1 METGWIMEM
10 FQGAGKLLIHPLF
23 YYSFLLA
30 LLVGYRRVK
39 RERKDFKIRIES
51 GYFEMKNLL
60 PLGLLLGIVLSIA
73 SVAAGIVI
81 PWVAIILMAAV
92 TFVLSCTMQFRLL
105 SPAYVIG
112 ITLFLVFVLF
122 EKNIDIPYLGEA
134 ITELDSPLISG
145 LAVVMGALII
155 AEGIMIRRNAT
166 KKTSP
171 KLIVS
176 NRGLTVGAHETGR
189 IWLVPLFLFL
199 PGGEMT
205 LPLEWWPVFNL
216 GEQVT
221 VTPIFVPFVFGYS
234 QLVQSVLPSQA
245 IKESG
250 AKVIG
255 LGIFIF
261 AVAIGSVW
269 LPLLSIVAAA
279 LAILGR
285 EMLYYSDRAA
295 KTSTSFYFTN
305 KDHGVFILGV
315 IPASPADKMG
325 LQVGEVITKVNG
337 KQVRSESELYEALQ
351 TNRAHC
357 KLEVLDTNGEVRLLQ
372 KAVYEGEH
380 HELGILFVQDKG
392 KVPLV
397 S

>member
-1 METGWIMEM
+1 METGWIMDM
-10 FQGAGKLLIHPLF
+10 FRGAGKLLIHPLF

-51 GYFEMKNLL
+51 GYFEMKNML
-60 PLGLLLGIVLSIA
+60 PLGLLIGIVLSIV
-73 SVAAGIVI
+73 SVAAGIVV
-81 PWVAIILMAAV
+81 PWASIMLMAAV

-112 ITLFLVFVLF
+112 ITLFLVFILF
-122 EKNIDIPYLGEA
+122 EKNIDIPYFGEA
-134 ITELDSPLISG
+134 VAELDSPLISG

-171 KLIVS
+171 KLITS
-176 NRGLTVGAHETGR
+176 NRGLIVGAHETGR

-199 PGGEMT
+199 PGSEMA
-205 LPLEWWPVFNL
+205 LPFEWWPVFNL
-216 GEQVT
+216 GEHMA
-221 VTPIFVPFVFGYS
+221 VTPIFVPFIFGYS
-234 QLVQSVLPSQA
+234 QLVQAALPKHA

-261 AVAIGSVW
+261 AVAIGSIW

-285 EMLYYSDRAA
+285 EMLYYNDRAA

-305 KDHGVFILGV
+305 KDHGAFILGV

-357 KLEVLDTNGEVRLLQ
+357 KLEVLDTNGEVRLVQ

-392 KVPLV
+392 KDSLV

>member
-10 FQGAGKLLIHPLF
+10 FRGVGKLFIHPLF

-51 GYFEMKNLL
+51 GYFELKNLL
-60 PLGLLLGIVLSIA
+60 PLGLLIGIVLSIA
-73 SVAAGIVI
+73 TVTAGIVI
-81 PWVAIILMAAV
+81 PLTSIIIMGAV
-92 TFVLSCTMQFRLL
+92 TFALSCTMQFRLL
-105 SPAYVIG
+105 SPAYIIG
-112 ITLFLVFVLF
+112 ITLFLVFIFF
-122 EKNIDIPYLGEA
+122 EKNIDIPYLGDA
-134 ITELDSPLISG
+134 ISELNSPLIPG
-145 LAVVMGALII
+145 LAVVMGAFII
-155 AEGIMIRRNAT
+155 VEGILIQKNAT

-171 KLIVS
+171 KLITS

-189 IWLVPLFLFL
+189 IWMVPLFLFV
-199 PGGEMT
+199 PGGEIT
-205 LPLEWWPVFNL
+205 VPFEWWPIFSL
-216 GEQVT
+216 GEQMA
-221 VTPIFVPFVFGYS
+221 VTPIFVPFIFGYS
-234 QLVQSVLPSQA
+234 RLVQAALPKQA

-250 AKVIG
+250 AKVIA

-261 AVAIGSVW
+261 AVAIGSIW

-279 LAILGR
+279 VAILGR
-285 EMLYYSDRAA
+285 ELLYYSDRSAEL
-295 KTSTSFYFTN
+295 STTFYFTN

-337 KQVRSESELYEALQ
+337 KLVNSESELYEALQ

-357 KLEVLDTNGEVRLLQ
+357 KLEVLGTNGEIRFVQ

-392 KVPLV
+392 KVSLV

>member
-1 METGWIMEM
+1 
-10 FQGAGKLLIHPLF
+10 
-23 YYSFLLA
+23 
-30 LLVGYRRVK
+30 
-39 RERKDFKIRIES
+39 
-51 GYFEMKNLL
+51 
-60 PLGLLLGIVLSIA
+60 
-73 SVAAGIVI
+73 
-81 PWVAIILMAAV
+81 
-92 TFVLSCTMQFRLL
+92 
-105 SPAYVIG
+105 
-112 ITLFLVFVLF
+112 
-122 EKNIDIPYLGEA
+122 
-134 ITELDSPLISG
+134 
-145 LAVVMGALII
+145 
-155 AEGIMIRRNAT
+155 
-166 KKTSP
+166 
-171 KLIVS
+171 
-176 NRGLTVGAHETGR
+176 
-189 IWLVPLFLFL
+189 
-199 PGGEMT
+199 MT
-205 LPLEWWPVFNL
+205 LPLEWWPVFNM
-216 GEQVT
+216 GEQIT

-234 QLVQSVLPSQA
+234 QLVQSALPSQA

-255 LGIFIF
+255 LGIFIL

-305 KDHGVFILGV
+305 KDNGVFILGV

-357 KLEVLDTNGEVRLLQ
+357 KLEVLDTNGEVRLVQ

>member
-10 FQGAGKLLIHPLF
+10 FRGAGKLLIHPLF

-60 PLGLLLGIVLSIA
+60 PLGLLIGIILSIA
-73 SVAAGIVI
+73 SAAAGIVI
-81 PWVAIILMAAV
+81 PWASIILMAAV

-122 EKNIDIPYLGEA
+122 EKTIDIPYLGEA
-134 ITELDSPLISG
+134 ITQLDSPLIPG

-155 AEGIMIRRNAT
+155 AEGILIQRNAT
-166 KKTSP
+166 KNTSP
-171 KLIVS
+171 KLITS

-205 LPLEWWPVFNL
+205 LPFEWWPVFSL
-216 GEQVT
+216 GEEMA
-221 VTPIFVPFVFGYS
+221 VTPIFVPIIFGYS
-234 QLVQSVLPSQA
+234 QLVQAALPKQA

-255 LGIFIF
+255 LGILIL
-261 AVAIGSVW
+261 AVAIGSIW

-285 EMLYYSDRAA
+285 ELLYYSDRSSES
-295 KTSTSFYFTN
+295 STTFYFTN
-305 KDHGVFILGV
+305 KDHGVFILGI

-337 KQVRSESELYEALQ
+337 KLVSSESELYEALQ

-357 KLEVLDTNGEVRLLQ
+357 KLEVLGTNGEIRLVQ

-392 KVPLV
+392 KVSLV